1 MTRENLILI
10 SYHKTKQMGKLTPK
24 PYRQFNRLTNE
35 WVWVYPK
42 PTEYNE
48 NRLVKLDNLIPEPYK
63 PIRWKRK

>member
-1 MTRENLILI
+1 
-10 SYHKTKQMGKLTPK
+10 MGKLTPK

-48 NRLVKLDNLIPEPYK
+48 NGLVKLDNLIPEPYK